1 MESIIE
7 VLSPP
12 STINTVSFTLPS
24 LPGSLNDI
32 YELNRHDSGLP
43 RKRLRKEWALW
54 VSKMMPYV
62 PLFTIAENSI
72 LRIDRCYHLPW
83 FYGNGKWRRVDVINM
98 DALLFNLVTRKIGLD
113 DMLVKRGMLDSRDS
127 IENKVEIVITEV
139 TEAEWRR
146 PELDETIDV
155 GRDDE

>member
-1 MESIIE
+1 MGIITN

-12 STINTVSFTLPS
+12 STTNTVSFTLPS

-54 VSKMMPYV
+54 VSKMLPYV
-62 PLFTIAENSI
+62 PAFYIAENSI

-83 FYGNGKWRRVDVINM
+83 FYGNKKWRKVDVINM
-98 DALLFNLVTRKIGLD
+98 DALLFNLVTRKIGID
-113 DMLVKRGMLDSRDS
+113 DSLVKMGMLDSHDS
-127 IENKVEIVITEV
+127 PLNKVDVVITEIL
-139 TEAEWRR
+139 ESQWRK
-146 PELDETIDV
+146 
-155 GRDDE
+155 